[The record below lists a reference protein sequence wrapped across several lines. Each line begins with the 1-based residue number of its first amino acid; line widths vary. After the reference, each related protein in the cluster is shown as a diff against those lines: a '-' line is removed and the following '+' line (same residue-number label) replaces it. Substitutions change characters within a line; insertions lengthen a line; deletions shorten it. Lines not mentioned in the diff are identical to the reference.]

1 MNEDHGF
8 LYRLYLAV
16 TALLKLIFLFKRL
29 FFFLYVIM
37 GLEGCETVEFFI
49 PDGSM
54 YIAFVLLTTFF
65 LCMASQFAATQTV
78 HKQAALRQ
86 GSLCIVQQT
95 DVCSNCNLVPSIY
108 FKYKMTCSV
117 HRQESAG
124 EQDDE
129 GPYLSMFFA

>member
-1 MNEDHGF
+1 M
-8 LYRLYLAV
+8 
-16 TALLKLIFLFKRL
+16 
-29 FFFLYVIM
+29 
-37 GLEGCETVEFFI
+37 EFFI